1 MSTGYATSDQAF
13 GAFGKKA
20 LVSAATT
27 VTGGFLNGFGS
38 ATAAGADKFLA
49 GGLRGLVKTSSSLGR
64 AAVNSG
70 FAAATATVN
79 KVMSRGIHVAVDGG
93 SWEDFTED
101 FDSVSDWAGVAAA
114 TVQGGIGSL
123 AGDFF
128 TTDGTNWGLEE
139 NIFNTGAL
147 RGAASLTGNLSGAL
161 TEYAMSGRT
170 SLNLLNMSMFNLE
183 DAKGGRLSGGLLQLN
198 LGGGG
203 NLFNIGQGGWS
214 TSIDTIAAAMGGLD
228 EIRRVSRAKIAG
240 EGSHALGV
248 LNMVNYQATGGD
260 YRLARDIWNRNIKV
274 AFEDLGKTAYGLYR
288 HRETPDTIVVNQR
301 YNTND
306 REDAAVLASAGSHEG
321 QHLYDRRNLEYTTEA
336 GAHSRS
342 AKTYAALIDKL
353 ELQGNEGLVSA
364 IMSGVLNPESYEK
377 NTGDVDYLRPFIDED
392 AGILGARE
400 DTLDELL
407 FPRLSDRNGPNVLGQ
422 PKTIGENLA
431 DLLHIAGKVADVV
444 GMVKGLQ
451 GGGSAAFQ
459 SSISVADAISVTAN
473 IAGLAHDSFI
483 TNEIINVPQ
492 TDQHPFDDALSL
504 QRSIA
509 DLMMPALI
517 ARGLGNLPWYNERA
531 KDSPTYRR
539 AIDKR
544 AFAIA
549 DEIGFEYQ
557 VKIDPNWTSKEREAA
572 ANQIFR
578 SMMFIADMH
587 EGRGMSAKQIKVL
600 MEGTV
605 GPQIRFETPSGV
617 LSRYVDIQGFE
628 DVVNGPVPK
637 RDGHDDNSNMVKN
650 LNKLEGMEYYYNT
663 ANRGEKYPWMHNT
676 YGFDRH
682 PEYTNLRQKYLYHP
696 FYKLG
701 DWDSLLGIA
710 NQMYY
715 GRPRSRYGKWY

>member
-1 MSTGYATSDQAF
+1 MSTAFELSESSERQSLVLAARRDCNLTNDYALTLSANF
-13 GAFGKKA
+13 I
-20 LVSAATT
+20 VSH
-27 VTGGFLNGFGS
+27 
-38 ATAAGADKFLA
+38 
-49 GGLRGLVKTSSSLGR
+49 RRSS
-64 AAVNSG
+64 AVNTNS
-70 FAAATATVN
+70 VN
-79 KVMSRGIHVAVDGG
+79 PRTIHPAVRSKSTKV
-93 SWEDFTED
+93 
-101 FDSVSDWAGVAAA
+101 
-114 TVQGGIGSL
+114 
-123 AGDFF
+123 
-128 TTDGTNWGLEE
+128 
-139 NIFNTGAL
+139 
-147 RGAASLTGNLSGAL
+147 
-161 TEYAMSGRT
+161 
-170 SLNLLNMSMFNLE
+170 NLE

-228 EIRRVSRAKIAG
+228 EISRVSRAKIAG

-274 AFEDLGKTAYGLYR
+274 AFEDLGRTAYGLYR
-288 HRETPDTIVVNQR
+288 HKETPDTIVVNQH

-321 QHLYDRRNLEYTTEA
+321 QHLYDRRDLGYTTEA
-336 GAHSRS
+336 GAHGRS

-364 IMSGVLNPESYEK
+364 IMSGILDPESYEK

-451 GGGSAAFQ
+451 GGGSAASQ

-483 TNEIINVPQ
+483 TNEIINVPR
-492 TDQHPFDDALSL
+492 TDQHPFDDALNL
-504 QRSIA
+504 QCSIA

-557 VKIDPNWTSKEREAA
+557 VKIDRNWTSKEREAA

-605 GPQIRFETPSGV
+605 GPQMRYETPSGV

-628 DVVNGPVPK
+628 DVVDGPVPK

-676 YGFDRH
+676 YGFKRY

-715 GRPRSRYGKWY
+715 GSSRSRYGKWY

>member
-1 MSTGYATSDQAF
+1 
-13 GAFGKKA
+13 
-20 LVSAATT
+20 
-27 VTGGFLNGFGS
+27 
-38 ATAAGADKFLA
+38 
-49 GGLRGLVKTSSSLGR
+49 
-64 AAVNSG
+64 
-70 FAAATATVN
+70 
-79 KVMSRGIHVAVDGG
+79 
-93 SWEDFTED
+93 
-101 FDSVSDWAGVAAA
+101 
-114 TVQGGIGSL
+114 
-123 AGDFF
+123 
-128 TTDGTNWGLEE
+128 
-139 NIFNTGAL
+139 
-147 RGAASLTGNLSGAL
+147 
-161 TEYAMSGRT
+161 
-170 SLNLLNMSMFNLE
+170 
-183 DAKGGRLSGGLLQLN
+183 
-198 LGGGG
+198 
-203 NLFNIGQGGWS
+203 
-214 TSIDTIAAAMGGLD
+214 
-228 EIRRVSRAKIAG
+228 
-240 EGSHALGV
+240 
-248 LNMVNYQATGGD
+248 MVNYQATGGD
-260 YRLARDIWNRNIKV
+260 YRLSRDIWKGKIKV
-274 AFEDLGKTAYGLYR
+274 AFEDLGNPAEDPDNAAYGLYR
-288 HRETPDTIVVNQR
+288 HKETPDTIVVNQR

-321 QHLYDRRNLEYTTEA
+321 QHLYDRRDLGDTTEA

-353 ELQGNEGLVSA
+353 ELQGNASLMSA
-364 IMSGVLNPESYEK
+364 IMSGILNPESYEK

-392 AGILGARE
+392 AEILGARE

-451 GGGSAAFQ
+451 AGGSAASQ
-459 SSISVADAISVTAN
+459 SSISVADAISITAN

-483 TNEIINVPQ
+483 TNEIINVPR
-492 TDQHPFDDALSL
+492 TDQHPFDDALNL

-549 DEIGFEYQ
+549 DEIGFEYH
-557 VKIDPNWTSKEREAA
+557 VEIDRNWTSKEREAA

-605 GPQIRFETPSGV
+605 GPQMRYETPSGV

-628 DVVNGPVPK
+628 DVVDGPVPK
-637 RDGHDDNSNMVKN
+637 RDGHDDNSNMVKD
-650 LNKLEGMEYYYNT
+650 LNRLEGMEYYYDVLNPGK
-663 ANRGEKYPWMHNT
+663 RYPWMHEL
-676 YGFDRH
+676 YGFERIQ
-682 PEYTNLRQKYLYHP
+682 EYQDLRKQYSYHP
-696 FYKLG
+696 FYKIG
-701 DWDSLLGIA
+701 DWDNLLGIA
-710 NQMYY
+710 NKIHFPI
-715 GRPRSRYGKWY
+715 PRSQYGKWY